1 MDFSVFFFVSK
12 VVVSKRFGLF
22 VSAYDYNNFEKSFEK
37 FCTEHSE
44 KLTTKK
50 RNMKKEKFTKIVKN
64 TLIITIHNQQIER
77 TKVFSRS

>member
-1 MDFSVFFFVSK
+1 MILDFGLLFRFEGCCESK
-12 VVVSKRFGLF
+12 GFRLF

-50 RNMKKEKFTKIVKN
+50 RNVEKEKFTKKDDSKEYFN
-64 TLIITIHNQQIER
+64 YNN
-77 TKVFSRS
+77 S